1 MGLGQ
6 EKFDQVAA
14 GCSGGESLHGGKH
27 FGAVFS
33 EEAAKTPTSLFLLW
47 NSVWQWHL
55 GNLLFIP
62 SYLTNWVLV
71 AFMDVRSSHGGLEH
85 CYCLWRSIQ
94 LHQVAAI
101 SPEAP
106 TVCQWYSKFQ
116 VTFSNINW
124 HWECSRRTKT
134 SLRLKMQHIWP
145 WHKQS
150 FGRCCDIFNL
160 QFQSSKNY
168 VLRCWKP

>member
-6 EKFDQVAA
+6 EKLHRVSP
-14 GCSGGESLHGGKH
+14 GCSGGESLHEGKH
-27 FGAVFS
+27 FGAAFPEELQKLQVFS
-33 EEAAKTPTSLFLLW
+33 SYGMLFGSGIW
-47 NSVWQWHL
+47 ETYC
-55 GNLLFIP
+55 
-62 SYLTNWVLV
+62 SYLLIWPAGSWLPSWTWGHDMQVWNTVIAFGDLHHV
-71 AFMDVRSSHGGLEH
+71 AT
-85 CYCLWRSIQ
+85 
-94 LHQVAAI
+94 I
-101 SPEAP
+101 SPELL
-106 TVCQWYSKFQ
+106 TVCHWYSKFQ

-134 SLRLKMQHIWP
+134 FLHLKMQHTWP

-150 FGRCCDIFNL
+150 FARCCDIFNL